1 VAQLEGTRLAPTPA
15 TTRVIATPSQALLEA
30 AAAVFVR
37 RGLVGTS
44 VEEITEE
51 AGFSRGA
58 FYSNFASKEELFL
71 TLIEGR
77 SAEHVA
83 DIAQA
88 FQQGDTVQERIANGG
103 RFIDALI
110 ARERQWCTLYM
121 EFWAAAMRNPSLRP
135 RLAAQYR
142 ALHAGTAQM
151 IQAQADA
158 LGISLDTSAE
168 ELAGTLIAV
177 FEGYVLQ
184 KLIDPQLLPD
194 DFFARLLVR
203 FFGRLAELDRDQ
215 QASRPPTHPPAR

>member
-1 VAQLEGTRLAPTPA
+1 V
-15 TTRVIATPSQALLEA
+15 TTRRLTRAEKRAATRQALLEA
-30 AAAVFVR
+30 AAVVFAR
-37 RGLVGTS
+37 RGLVGAS
-44 VEEITEE
+44 VEEITEQ

-83 DIAQA
+83 GIAQA
-88 FQQGDTVQERIANGG
+88 FRQGDTVGERIANGG
-103 RFIDALI
+103 RFIDTLVM
-110 ARERQWCTLYM
+110 RERQWCTLYM

-135 RLAAQYR
+135 RFAAQYR

-151 IQAQADA
+151 IQVQADA
-158 LGISLDTSAE
+158 LGIPLDAPAE

-203 FFGRLAELDRDQ
+203 FFGRLAELDRH
-215 QASRPPTHPPAR
+215 RHTGPATP

>member
-1 VAQLEGTRLAPTPA
+1 MASKRLTRTEKRAA
-15 TTRVIATPSQALLEA
+15 TRQALLEA
-30 AAAVFVR
+30 AAAVFAR
-37 RGLVGTS
+37 RGLVGAS

-83 DIAQA
+83 GIAQA

-103 RFIDALI
+103 RFIDALV
-110 ARERQWCTLYM
+110 ARERQWCALYM

-135 RLAAQYR
+135 RFAAQYR

-151 IQAQADA
+151 IQAQTDA
-158 LGISLDTSAE
+158 VGIPLDTPAE

-203 FFGRLAELDRDQ
+203 FFGRLAELDRHQ
-215 QASRPPTHPPAR
+215 QPSQPSTHPPAP

>member
-1 VAQLEGTRLAPTPA
+1 MASKRLTRAEKRAA
-15 TTRVIATPSQALLEA
+15 TRDALLEA
-30 AAAVFVR
+30 AAVVFVR
-37 RGLVGTS
+37 RGLVGAS

-83 DIAQA
+83 GIAQA
-88 FQQGDTVQERIANGG
+88 FRQGDTVQERIANGG
-103 RFIDALI
+103 RFIDALV

-121 EFWAAAMRNPSLRP
+121 EFWAAAMRNPTLRP
-135 RLAAQYR
+135 RFADQYR
-142 ALHAGTAQM
+142 ALRAGTAQM
-151 IQAQADA
+151 IQAQTDA
-158 LGISLDTSAE
+158 LGIPLDTPAE

-184 KLIDPQLLPD
+184 KLIDPDLLPE
-194 DFFARLLVR
+194 DFFARLLMR
-203 FFGRLAELDRDQ
+203 FFGRLAELDRHQ
-215 QASRPPTHPPAR
+215 HAGPPTP

>member
-1 VAQLEGTRLAPTPA
+1 MASKRLTRAQKRAA
-15 TTRVIATPSQALLEA
+15 THQALLD
-30 AAAVFVR
+30 AAAVVFAR
-37 RGLVGTS
+37 RGLVGAS
-44 VEEITEE
+44 VEEITEQ

-77 SAEHVA
+77 SAEHIA
-83 DIAQA
+83 GIAQA
-88 FQQGDTVQERIANGG
+88 FRHGDTVGERIRNGG

-110 ARERQWCTLYM
+110 ARERQWCALYM
-121 EFWAAAMRNPSLRP
+121 EFWAAAMRTPSLRP
-135 RLAAQYR
+135 RFAAQYR
-142 ALHAGTAQM
+142 ALRAGTAQM

-158 LGISLDTSAE
+158 VGIPLDTPAE

-203 FFGRLAELDRDQ
+203 FFGRLAELDRHQ
-215 QASRPPTHPPAR
+215 QPSQPATRPAAR

>member
-1 VAQLEGTRLAPTPA
+1 MASKRLTRTEKRAA
-15 TTRVIATPSQALLEA
+15 TRQALLEA
-30 AAAVFVR
+30 AAVVFTR
-37 RGLVGTS
+37 RGLVGAS

-58 FYSNFASKEELFL
+58 FYSNFASKDELFL

-83 DIAQA
+83 GIAQA
-88 FQQGDTVQERIANGG
+88 FRRGDTVGERIRNGG
-103 RFIDALI
+103 RFIDTLVT
-110 ARERQWCTLYM
+110 RERQWCALYM

-135 RLAAQYR
+135 RFAAQYR
-142 ALHAGTAQM
+142 ALRSGTAEM

-158 LGISLDTSAE
+158 LGIPLDTSTE

-184 KLIDPQLLPD
+184 KLIDPELLPD
-194 DFFARLLVR
+194 DFFARLLQR
-203 FFGRLAELDRDQ
+203 FFGRLAELDRHKHAD
-215 QASRPPTHPPAR
+215 PATS

>member
-1 VAQLEGTRLAPTPA
+1 MASKRLTRAEKRAA
-15 TTRVIATPSQALLEA
+15 TRQALLDA
-30 AAAVFVR
+30 AATVFAR
-37 RGLVGTS
+37 RGLVGAS

-77 SAEHVA
+77 SAEHIA
-83 DIAQA
+83 GIAQA
-88 FQQGDTVQERIANGG
+88 FRHGDTVAERIRNGG
-103 RFIDALI
+103 RFIDDLVV
-110 ARERQWCTLYM
+110 RERQWCALYM
-121 EFWAAAMRNPSLRP
+121 EFWAAAMRTPSLRP
-135 RLAAQYR
+135 RFAAQYR
-142 ALHAGTAQM
+142 ALRAGTAQM

-158 LGISLDTSAE
+158 VGIPLDTPAE

-203 FFGRLAELDRDQ
+203 FFGRLAELDRHQ
-215 QASRPPTHPPAR
+215 QPSQPATRPAAR